1 MADQIFSV
9 NAGFFDAINY
19 DRTYSA
25 DDMNRPYKRLVA
37 DGVFATNAGTP
48 STDLQVVSAG
58 TGMEISVQRGQGI
71 FDSKWFE
78 NPSTIIITVP
88 DNTTFYPRYDSV
100 IVQIDERVSGRVG
113 NIVYRTGTPA
123 SNPQY
128 PAINTVADVIEYPL
142 AYVYVA
148 AGATAINNDA
158 ITDLRGSASC
168 PWVTGLITQVDT
180 STLWAQYQA
189 AYMQQFA
196 QFTTDY
202 QNYTSEQKEAWE
214 EFVQTLTEELTV
226 NTNVILFSSVY
237 TATGSATVIPIN
249 IPSYNPNTD
258 ILQVF
263 INGLLAVENTDYTV
277 NSNNQN
283 ITLTTAIKAGNDV
296 NFIVFKSVIGADI
309 ESAVTMM
316 RKLDDKIANFMADSG
331 WINFTLESGAQAYD
345 SNNKPAVRCI
355 GNRVYLRG
363 AIKNL
368 TSTGS
373 TICTLPVS
381 YRPAQDHVYTT
392 SAFNSSGTVNDEIT
406 ITVSASNGTIKLTA
420 KSGTITGTDK
430 ISIATSFLAATG
442 NSVAMIYEYMGSVA
456 TYADLPESG
465 MNAGDV
471 YMIEAADPTHN
482 IAAGDDVMWNGS
494 EWELLNAVISSDDID
509 TIIDSIS

>member
-1 MADQIFSV
+1 MADQIFGV
-9 NAGFFDAINY
+9 NAGFFDAVNY

-25 DDMNRPYKRLVA
+25 DDMNKPYSRIVA
-37 DGVFATNAGTP
+37 DGVFATNTGTP
-48 STDLQVVSAG
+48 STDLQVISAG
-58 TGMEISVQRGQGI
+58 TGMEITVQKGQGI
-71 FDSKWFE
+71 FGQKWFE
-78 NPSTIIITVP
+78 NPSGIIITVP
-88 DNTTFYPRYDSV
+88 SNTTLYPRFDAV
-100 IVQIDERVSGRVG
+100 IVQIDKRSSGRVG

-123 SNPQY
+123 ANPQY
-128 PAINTVADVIEYPL
+128 PDINTVANVIEYAV

-148 AGATAINNDA
+148 AGANAINNDA

-180 STLWAQYQA
+180 STLWSQYQA
-189 AYMQQFA
+189 AYQNYYNA
-196 QFTTDY
+196 ATTDFE
-202 QNYTSEQKEAWE
+202 NYTSEQREAWE
-214 EFVQTLTEELTV
+214 EFLQTLTQELTV
-226 NTNVILFSSVY
+226 TTNVILLSS
-237 TATGSATVIPIN
+237 TQSATGSATVIPIN
-249 IPSYNPNTD
+249 SPTYNPNTD

-263 INGLLAVENTDYTV
+263 INGLLAVENTDYTL
-277 NSNNQN
+277 NSDNEN
-283 ITLTTAIKAGNDV
+283 ITLTTAIKAGNDI

-309 ESAVTMM
+309 ESAVTMI
-316 RKLDDKIANFMADSG
+316 RRLDDKITNFMADSG
-331 WINFTLESGAQAYD
+331 WINFSLESGAQAYD

-363 AIKNL
+363 AIKGL

-420 KSGTITGTDK
+420 KSGTITATDK

-442 NSVAMIYEYMGSVA
+442 NSVSMIYTYMGSVA
-456 TYADLPESG
+456 TYSDLPESG

-471 YMIEAADPTHN
+471 YMIQTADSTHG

-494 EWELLNAVISSDDID
+494 EWELLNAVISSDEID

>member
-1 MADQIFSV
+1 MADQIFSA

-25 DDMNRPYKRLVA
+25 DDMNKPYSRIIA
-37 DGVFATNAGTP
+37 DGVFATNQGTP

-71 FDSKWFE
+71 FASKWFE
-78 NPSTIIITVP
+78 NPSAIIITVP
-88 DNTTFYPRYDSV
+88 ANTTFYPRFDSV
-100 IVQIDERVSGRVG
+100 IVQIDKRSSGRVG

-128 PAINTVADVIEYPL
+128 PPINTVANVVEYAL

-180 STLWAQYQA
+180 STLWNQYQA

-202 QNYTSEQKEAWE
+202 ENYTSEQREAWE
-214 EFVQTLTEELTV
+214 EFVQSLTEELTV
-226 NTNVILFSSVY
+226 NTNVILLSSVY
-237 TATGSATVIPIN
+237 NATGSATVIPIN

-263 INGLLAVENTDYTV
+263 INGLLAIENTDYTL
-277 NSNNQN
+277 NSDNAN
-283 ITLTTAIKAGNDV
+283 ITLTTAIKSGNDV
-296 NFIVFKSVIGADI
+296 NFLVFKSIISADI
-309 ESAVTMM
+309 ESAVTMI
-316 RKLDDKIANFMADSG
+316 RALDDKIANFMADSG

-345 SNNKPAVRCI
+345 SNNKPGVRCI

-368 TSTGS
+368 TSNS

-406 ITVSASNGTIKLTA
+406 ITVSASNGTVKLTA
-420 KSGTITGTDK
+420 KSGTITSTDK

-442 NSVAMIYEYMGSVA
+442 NSVSMIYTYMGSVA
-456 TYADLPESG
+456 TYSDLPESG

-471 YMIEAADPTHN
+471 YMIQTADAEHN

>member
-1 MADQIFSV
+1 MADQIFSA

-25 DDMNRPYKRLVA
+25 DDMNKPYSRVIA
-37 DGVFATNAGTP
+37 DGVFATNQGTP

-71 FDSKWFE
+71 FASKWFE
-78 NPSTIIITVP
+78 SPSAIIITVP
-88 DNTTFYPRYDSV
+88 PNTTFYPRYDSV
-100 IVQIDERVSGRVG
+100 IVQIDKRSSGRVG

-123 SNPQY
+123 ANPQY
-128 PAINTVADVIEYPL
+128 PPINTVANVVEYPL

-202 QNYTSEQKEAWE
+202 QNYTSEQREAWE

-345 SNNKPAVRCI
+345 SNNKPGVRCI

-368 TSTGS
+368 TSNS

-381 YRPAQDHVYTT
+381 YRPAQDHVFTT

-465 MNAGDV
+465 MNTGDV
-471 YMIEAADPTHN
+471 YMIQTADAEHN